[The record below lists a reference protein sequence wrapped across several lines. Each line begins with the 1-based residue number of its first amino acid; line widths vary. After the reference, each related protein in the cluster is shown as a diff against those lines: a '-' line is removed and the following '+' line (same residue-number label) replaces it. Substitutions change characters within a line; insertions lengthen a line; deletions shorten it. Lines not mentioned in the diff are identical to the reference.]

1 MQVQWLL
8 HKIIV
13 SAVIKND
20 MILTKNLVDI
30 SIESELFENNL
41 NLNI

>member
-1 MQVQWLL
+1 MQAQWLL

-13 SAVIKND
+13 SAVIEND
-20 MILTKNLVDI
+20 MILSKKLVDI

>member
-1 MQVQWLL
+1 MQAQWLL

-13 SAVIKND
+13 SAVIEND
-20 MILTKNLVDI
+20 MILNKKLVDI